1 MAAAKA
7 SPTDLLWAYKLKL
20 EHQHLLGRLLAL
32 ETAKRDQDVRLD
44 SVEDNAVAANA
55 SEIADLTKQVKALQ
69 DGGGT
74 IKQIVALE
82 RRLEERMEGVEA
94 GSEAVCLKV
103 EEVEKAAIKRAE
115 YEKKANEAKEKAMVK
130 RVEAVEGVV
139 REMGAKAQEMVRR
152 FDDVEVA
159 VQHAEEGVREVTG
172 VLETQGE
179 QIETVAGRVSVIEVG
194 SEGVQEA
201 ITRIKA
207 EQRELAA
214 LIDEQGRLQRL
225 AIMSPGAAS
234 SHPINPGDTPENSLA
249 RDRLGPR
256 PESAKQS
263 RKATEATRAA
273 ARELAS
279 LLEDAP
285 FAATAKQARATV
297 TRRPPVRRGKGWTE
311 VERTPSVEV
320 APPTEVEATQQPAE
334 AAEKRRP
341 GRPTKAGTKRKAA
354 ELEADV
360 EVVTQL
366 EMNSQPVFTQRQTRS
381 QAAKQTTAAL
391 IAPLGPV
398 VAATRT
404 KQPPKRKPAS
414 EKAATRK
421 RKGRVIAPAPT
432 TATAVSRTESI
443 ALSPDA
449 ILSSPPPTQPRPQT
463 QTQSQKLLSSPL
475 SLPPIP
481 PSSPSPPQRQKTAA
495 IVESEGGKGR
505 GRPKTTE
512 KSAARREIVQSD
524 DWEEFERQC
533 EGI

>member
-7 SPTDLLWAYKLKL
+7 SPTDLLWAYKLKT

-179 QIETVAGRVSVIEVG
+179 QIETVAGRVSIIEVG
-194 SEGVQEA
+194 SEGMQEA

-214 LIDEQGRLQRL
+214 LIDEHGRLQRL

-234 SHPINPGDTPENSLA
+234 SRPINPGDTPENSLA
-249 RDRLGPR
+249 RDRPGPQ
-256 PESAKQS
+256 PESAKES

-285 FAATAKQARATV
+285 LAATAKQARATV

-341 GRPTKAGTKRKAA
+341 GRPAKAGTKRKAA

-391 IAPLGPV
+391 IALGPV
-398 VAATRT
+398 VAAIRT

-443 ALSPDA
+443 ALYPDA
-449 ILSSPPPTQPRPQT
+449 IPSSPPPTQPRLQT

-475 SLPPIP
+475 SLPPNP
-481 PSSPSPPQRQKTAA
+481 PSSPSPPQRQNTAA
-495 IVESEGGKGR
+495 IVESEAGKGR
-505 GRPKTTE
+505 GRPKITE
-512 KSAARREIVQSD
+512 KSASRREIVQSD